1 MDKNL
6 TISMEDVY
14 RARDR
19 IGSVARVTPMNLA
32 LGSELAGKKVYFKF
46 ENRQLTGSFKIR
58 GALNKISNLTEA
70 EKKRG
75 VIAASAGNHAQGV
88 AMSSKLFGIQSKIVM
103 PKVSPLIKVSM
114 TQSHGAEVILFG
126 HSFDDSYKKA
136 LELAESEDL
145 VFVHPYQ
152 DPHVIAGQGT
162 IGLEIMETLSE
173 LRSLVVP
180 IGGGGLISGIAFV
193 IKQLN
198 PKCRIYGVVS
208 DQAPGMMSLKKQE
221 PVPPVFSN
229 ASTIAEG
236 ISVKKPSKALFDL
249 FINPLVEDIVAVSDE
264 DIARAIVYGMEVEK
278 VILEGSGAAGLAA
291 VLNGSLKPEGPSCIL
306 LCGGNIDLNLIGNII
321 DSGLRRTGRLF
332 RLSVV
337 VDDFPGKLAHLTRE
351 FAKAKAN
358 VIDVVH
364 DRINP
369 DISLRQT
376 RIDFLLETMGF
387 HHIEEIKNKV
397 REGKI
402 QII

>member
-1 MDKNL
+1 
-6 TISMEDVY
+6 
-14 RARDR
+14 
-19 IGSVARVTPMNLA
+19 
-32 LGSELAGKKVYFKF
+32 
-46 ENRQLTGSFKIR
+46 
-58 GALNKISNLTEA
+58 
-70 EKKRG
+70 
-75 VIAASAGNHAQGV
+75 
-88 AMSSKLFGIQSKIVM
+88 MSSKLFGIQSKIVM
-103 PKVSPLIKVSM
+103 PKASPLIKVSL
-114 TQSHGAEVILFG
+114 TQSHGAEVVLFG
-126 HSFDDSYKKA
+126 DIFDDSYKKA
-136 LELAESEDL
+136 LELSESEGR

-152 DPHVIAGQGT
+152 DPFVIAGQGT
-162 IGLEIMETLSE
+162 IGLELMESLSE
-173 LRSLVVP
+173 LRSVVVP

-193 IKQLN
+193 VKRLN

-208 DQAPGMMSLKKQE
+208 DQTPGMMNLKKQK
-221 PVPPVFSN
+221 PIPPLPPKT
-229 ASTIAEG
+229 STIAEG
-236 ISVKKPSKALFDL
+236 ISVKKPSRVLFDL
-249 FINPLVEDIVAVSDE
+249 FINSLVEDIVAVSDE

-291 VLNGSLKPEGPSCIL
+291 VLNGSLKLEGPACIL

-321 DSGLRRTGRLF
+321 DSGLRKSGRLF

-351 FAKAKAN
+351 FAKVRAN

-387 HHIEEIKNKV
+387 NHIEEIKNKV